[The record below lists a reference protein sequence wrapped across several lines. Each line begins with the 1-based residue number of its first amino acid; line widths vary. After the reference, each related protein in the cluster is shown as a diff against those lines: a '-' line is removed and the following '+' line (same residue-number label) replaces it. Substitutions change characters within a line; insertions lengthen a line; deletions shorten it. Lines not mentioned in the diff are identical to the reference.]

1 MITKTIYVA
10 CAMLLFVACGSSKKN
25 VTEVHIQLENITW
38 NITQV
43 DEIKVSDLKPNKV
56 PSFTLSSESHRIA
69 GNSGCN
75 QFGGGYIFENN
86 VLTTSKMFSTEMAC
100 NGIMELEQ
108 KINTAF
114 NQPLTLKTEGS
125 QTMLTSADGKTVMKI
140 SAQVA
145 GN

>member
-1 MITKTIYVA
+1 M
-10 CAMLLFVACGSSKKN
+10 
-25 VTEVHIQLENITW
+25 HIQLENITW

-56 PSFTLSSESHRIA
+56 PSFTLNSDSHRIS

-75 QFGGGYIFENN
+75 QFGGGYTFENN

-100 NGIMELEQ
+100 IGLMELEQ